1 MKDPLKVIIAPV
13 STEKASNL
21 VEKENTITLIVSRDA
36 TKSDVKYAVEKL
48 YQVKVTSVR
57 ILITPKGEKKAYI
70 RLSPEFDASE
80 LASRLG
86 IV

>member
-48 YQVKVTSVR
+48 YQVKVASVR

>member
-1 MKDPLKVIIAPV
+1 MKDPLKIIVAPV

-21 VEKENTITLIVSRDA
+21 TEKENTITLIVSRNA
-36 TKSDVKYAVEKL
+36 TRSEVKHAVEKL
-48 YQVKVTSVR
+48 YQVKVAKVR
-57 ILITPKGEKKAYI
+57 ILITTKGEKKVYVK
-70 RLSPEFDASE
+70 LSEEFDASE

>member
-1 MKDPLKVIIAPV
+1 MKDPLRVIIAPV

-48 YQVKVTSVR
+48 YQVKVASVR

>member
-36 TKSDVKYAVEKL
+36 TKSDVKHAVEKL
-48 YQVKVTSVR
+48 YQVKVASVR

>member
-1 MKDPLKVIIAPV
+1 MKDPLKVIVAPV

-21 VEKENTITLIVSRDA
+21 IENENTITLIVAKDA
-36 TKSDVKYAVEKL
+36 TRNEVRHAVEKL
-48 YQVKVTSVR
+48 YQVKVAKVR
-57 ILITPKGEKKAYI
+57 ILITAKGEKKAYVK
-70 RLSPEFDASE
+70 LAPEFDASE

>member
-1 MKDPLKVIIAPV
+1 MRDPYSVIIAPV

-21 VEKENTITLIVSRDA
+21 LEKENTITLIVARNA
-36 TKSDVKYAVEKL
+36 TKHDVKYAVEKL
-48 YQVKVTSVR
+48 YQVKVEKVR
-57 ILITPKGEKKAYI
+57 ILITMKGEKKAYVK
-70 RLSPEFDASE
+70 LAPEVDASE

>member
-1 MKDPLKVIIAPV
+1 VKDPLKIIVAPV

-36 TKSDVKYAVEKL
+36 TKNDVKYAVEKL
-48 YQVKVTSVR
+48 YQVKVAGVR

-70 RLSPEFDASE
+70 KLSPEFDASE

>member
-1 MKDPLKVIIAPV
+1 MKDPLKIIVAPV

-21 VEKENTITLIVSRDA
+21 IEKENTITLIISRNA
-36 TKSDVKYAVEKL
+36 TRSEVKHAVEKL
-48 YQVKVTSVR
+48 YQVKVAKVR
-57 ILITPKGEKKAYI
+57 ILITAKGEKKAYI
-70 RLSPEFDASE
+70 KLSPEFDASE